1 MNTKNIDSRTWG
13 ILSVLIA
20 GFSWGL
26 MGIFV
31 RALISLGFR
40 PVDIAAMRALGA
52 ALILGSFFGL
62 FYRDAFK
69 LKLRDIWCMAG
80 CGIISIIFFNI
91 CYFSAIQYTTVNIAV
106 VLLYTSPAFVT
117 LMSSI
122 CFKEK
127 LTFRKMLSLTA
138 VLAGCILVSGVFSS
152 GGSLSP
158 KVLLMGL
165 GSAFFYALYTIFSRY
180 AQIRKYSNA
189 AITLWT
195 FLFAGCA
202 GSFMLDWQNAIRIA
216 ETGNWQLWT
225 LLAGLILI
233 VTILPYYAYTAGL
246 KRLTPSTSAIAA
258 TIEPAVGT
266 LVGILFFHEK
276 MTCSAGIGMLLII
289 GAVLLCRE

>member
-1 MNTKNIDSRTWG
+1 
-13 ILSVLIA
+13 
-20 GFSWGL
+20 
-26 MGIFV
+26 
-31 RALISLGFR
+31 
-40 PVDIAAMRALGA
+40 
-52 ALILGSFFGL
+52 
-62 FYRDAFK
+62 
-69 LKLRDIWCMAG
+69 
-80 CGIISIIFFNI
+80 
-91 CYFSAIQYTTVNIAV
+91 
-106 VLLYTSPAFVT
+106 
-117 LMSSI
+117 
-122 CFKEK
+122 
-127 LTFRKMLSLTA
+127 MLSLTA

-189 AITLWT
+189 AITLCT

-246 KRLTPSTSAIAA
+246 KRLTPSTSAITA

-266 LVGILFFHEK
+266 LVGIVFFHEK